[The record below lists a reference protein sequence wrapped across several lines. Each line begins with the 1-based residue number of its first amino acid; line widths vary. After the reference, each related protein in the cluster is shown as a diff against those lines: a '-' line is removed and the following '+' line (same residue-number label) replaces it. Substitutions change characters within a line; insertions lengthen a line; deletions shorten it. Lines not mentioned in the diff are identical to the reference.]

1 MYSYI
6 GNSLISFAENFNLT
20 SVAFSNKI
28 SEKDMDFFNI
38 NDDLMITYV
47 DILEMFYVNYEIE
60 KEFNDCFFIKNN
72 RLSNIDLHASLESMK
87 DDIIFLS
94 KKYFVF
100 AFEFNDCISI
110 LKRERKILLCEVEKT
125 IKKFVNEIK

>member
-38 NDDLMITYV
+38 NEDLMIPYV

-72 RLSNIDLHASLESMK
+72 RLSNIDLQASLESMK
-87 DDIIFLS
+87 DDINFLS
-94 KKYFVF
+94 KKYFVI

>member
-6 GNSLISFAENFNLT
+6 GNSLISFSENFNLT

-38 NDDLMITYV
+38 NDDLMIPYV

-72 RLSNIDLHASLESMK
+72 RLSNIDLQASLESMK
-87 DDIIFLS
+87 DDINFLS
-94 KKYFVF
+94 KKYFVI
-100 AFEFNDCISI
+100 AFDFNDCISI

>member
-28 SEKDMDFFNI
+28 AEKDMDFFNI
-38 NDDLMITYV
+38 NEDLMIPYV

-60 KEFNDCFFIKNN
+60 KEFDDCFFIKNN
-72 RLSNIDLHASLESMK
+72 KLSNIDLQTSLESMK
-87 DDIIFLS
+87 DDINFLS
-94 KKYFVF
+94 KKYFVI
-100 AFEFNDCISI
+100 AFDFNDCISI

>member
-20 SVAFSNKI
+20 SMSFSNKI
-28 SEKDMDFFNI
+28 AEKNMDFFNI
-38 NDDLMITYV
+38 NEDLMIPYV
-47 DILEMFYVNYEIE
+47 DILEMFYFNYEIE

-72 RLSNIDLHASLESMK
+72 RLSNIDLKASLESMK
-87 DDIIFLS
+87 DDINFFS
-94 KKYFVF
+94 KKYFVTS
-100 AFEFNDCISI
+100 FEFNDCISI

>member
-6 GNSLISFAENFNLT
+6 GNSLISFEENFNLT
-20 SVAFSNKI
+20 SMSFSNKI
-28 SEKDMDFFNI
+28 AEKDMDFFNI
-38 NDDLMITYV
+38 NDDLMIPYV
-47 DILEMFYVNYEIE
+47 DILEMFYINYEIE

-72 RLSNIDLHASLESMK
+72 RLSNIDLQASLESMK
-87 DDIIFLS
+87 DDINFLS
-94 KKYFVF
+94 KKYFVY

>member
-20 SVAFSNKI
+20 SIDFSNKI
-28 SEKDMDFFNI
+28 SEKDMEFFHI
-38 NDDLMITYV
+38 NGDLMIPYV
-47 DILEMFYVNYEIE
+47 DVLEMFYVNYEIE

-72 RLSNIDLHASLESMK
+72 RLSNIDLQASLESMK
-87 DDIIFLS
+87 DDINFLS

-100 AFEFNDCISI
+100 AFEFNDCNLI
-110 LKRERKILLCEVEKT
+110 LKRERQILLCEVEK
-125 IKKFVNEIK
+125 IVKKFVNEIK

>member
-6 GNSLISFAENFNLT
+6 GNSLISFVENFNLT
-20 SVAFSNKI
+20 SVSFSNKI

-38 NDDLMITYV
+38 NEDLMIPYV

-72 RLSNIDLHASLESMK
+72 RLSNIDLKASLESMK
-87 DDIIFLS
+87 DDINFLS
-94 KKYFVF
+94 KKYFVT

-110 LKRERKILLCEVEKT
+110 LKRERKILLCEVQKI

>member
-6 GNSLISFAENFNLT
+6 GNSLISFAENFHLT
-20 SVAFSNKI
+20 SMSFSNKI
-28 SEKDMDFFNI
+28 AEKNIDFFNI
-38 NDDLMITYV
+38 KEDLMIPYV

-72 RLSNIDLHASLESMK
+72 RLSNIDLQASLESMK
-87 DDIIFLS
+87 DDINFLS
-94 KKYFVF
+94 KKYFVT

-110 LKRERKILLCEVEKT
+110 LKHERKILLCEVEKT

>member
-6 GNSLISFAENFNLT
+6 GNSLISFAENFHLT
-20 SVAFSNKI
+20 SISFSNKI

-38 NDDLMITYV
+38 NDDLMIPYV

-72 RLSNIDLHASLESMK
+72 RLSNIDLKASLESMK
-87 DDIIFLS
+87 DDINFLS
-94 KKYFVF
+94 KKYFVI
-100 AFEFNDCISI
+100 AFDFNDCISI

>member
-6 GNSLISFAENFNLT
+6 GNSLISFEENFNLT
-20 SVAFSNKI
+20 SIAFSNKI
-28 SEKDMDFFNI
+28 GEKDIDFFNI
-38 NDDLMITYV
+38 NEDLMIPYV

-72 RLSNIDLHASLESMK
+72 RLSNIDLQASLESMK
-87 DDIIFLS
+87 DDINFLS
-94 KKYFVF
+94 KKYFVTS
-100 AFEFNDCISI
+100 FEFNDCISI
-110 LKRERKILLCEVEKT
+110 LKHERQILLCEAEKI

>member
-28 SEKDMDFFNI
+28 AEKDMDFFNI
-38 NDDLMITYV
+38 NEDLMIPYV

-60 KEFNDCFFIKNN
+60 KDFNDCFFIKNN
-72 RLSNIDLHASLESMK
+72 RLSNIDLRASLESMK
-87 DDIIFLS
+87 DDINFLS
-94 KKYFVF
+94 KKYFVN

>member
-38 NDDLMITYV
+38 NDDLMIPYV

-72 RLSNIDLHASLESMK
+72 RLSNIDLQASLESMK
-87 DDIIFLS
+87 DDINFLS
-94 KKYFVF
+94 KKYFVI
-100 AFEFNDCISI
+100 AFDFNDCISI

>member
-6 GNSLISFAENFNLT
+6 GNSLISFSENFNLT

-28 SEKDMDFFNI
+28 AEKDMDFFNI
-38 NDDLMITYV
+38 NDDLMIPYV

-72 RLSNIDLHASLESMK
+72 RLSNIDLQASLESMK
-87 DDIIFLS
+87 DDINFLS
-94 KKYFVF
+94 KKYFVISF
-100 AFEFNDCISI
+100 DFNDCISI

>member
-6 GNSLISFAENFNLT
+6 GNSLISFSENFHLT
-20 SVAFSNKI
+20 SISFSNKI
-28 SEKDMDFFNI
+28 DEKYMDFFNI
-38 NDDLMITYV
+38 NEDLMIPYV

-72 RLSNIDLHASLESMK
+72 RLSNIDLQVSLESMK
-87 DDIIFLS
+87 DDINFLS

>member
-28 SEKDMDFFNI
+28 AEKNMDFFNI
-38 NDDLMITYV
+38 NEDLMIPYV

-72 RLSNIDLHASLESMK
+72 RLSNIDLQASLESMK
-87 DDIIFLS
+87 DDINFLS
-94 KKYFVF
+94 KKYFVI
-100 AFEFNDCISI
+100 AFDFNDCISI